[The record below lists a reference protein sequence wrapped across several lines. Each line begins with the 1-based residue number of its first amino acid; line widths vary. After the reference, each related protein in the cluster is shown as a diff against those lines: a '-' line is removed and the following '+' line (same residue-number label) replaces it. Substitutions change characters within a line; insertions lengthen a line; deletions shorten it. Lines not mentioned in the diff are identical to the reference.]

1 MAASGPHAPLTLAI
15 GPLTITFTWA
25 EDRWSHRVTLRDG
38 SVWESVE
45 GPRADGDPRWPAS
58 PVIVELSR
66 LQTPRGAAVLGVG
79 LAGRSHF
86 SASIGPDPRD
96 PDRALFEI
104 ACRAI
109 EPPAWLG
116 STYHGPAGPATIAP
130 PVAGLALPATIQWGY
145 AFSARGL
152 VLLPC
157 EPPRD
162 RSDS

>member
-1 MAASGPHAPLTLAI
+1 MAAPLPPAPLTLAI
-15 GPLTITFTWA
+15 GPVTITFTWA
-25 EDRWSHRVTLRDG
+25 GDRWSHRVTLHDG
-38 SVWESVE
+38 RTWESVE

-66 LQTPRGAAVLGVG
+66 LQTPRGEAILGVG

-96 PDRALFEI
+96 PQTALFEI
-104 ACRAI
+104 ACRLI
-109 EPPAWLG
+109 EPPTWLG
-116 STYHGPAGPATIAP
+116 STYHGPSGTAAVAP
-130 PVAGLALPATIQWGY
+130 PLAGLALPSTIQWSY
-145 AFSARGL
+145 SFSGRGL
-152 VLLPC
+152 VLPPC

>member
-1 MAASGPHAPLTLAI
+1 MAASLPHAPLSLAI
-15 GPLTITFTWA
+15 GPVTVAFTWVD
-25 EDRWSHRVTLRDG
+25 DRWSHRVTLRDG
-38 SVWESVE
+38 STWQSIE
-45 GPRADGDPRWPAS
+45 GPRADGDPRWPTS

-66 LQTPRGAAVLGVG
+66 LQTPRGEAVLGVG

-86 SASIGPDPRD
+86 SACIGPDPRH
-96 PDRALFEI
+96 PDRFLFEI
-104 ACRAI
+104 ACRSN

-116 STYHGPAGPATIAP
+116 STYRGPAGLTTIAP
-130 PVAGLALPATIQWGY
+130 PLAGLALPATIQWGY
-145 AFSARGL
+145 AFSDRGL

>member
-1 MAASGPHAPLTLAI
+1 MAASLPHAPLTLAI
-15 GPLTITFTWA
+15 GPVTIGFTWVL
-25 EDRWSHRVTLRDG
+25 DRWSHRVTLRDG
-38 SVWESVE
+38 STWQSIE

-66 LQTPRGAAVLGVG
+66 LQTPRGEAVLGVG

-86 SASIGPDPRD
+86 SACIGSDPRD
-96 PDRALFEI
+96 PGRALFEI
-104 ACRAI
+104 ACRSN
-109 EPPAWLG
+109 EPPVWLG

-130 PVAGLALPATIQWGY
+130 PLAGLALPATIQWAY
-145 AFSARGL
+145 AFSDRGL

>member
-1 MAASGPHAPLTLAI
+1 MAASLPHAPLTLAI
-15 GPLTITFTWA
+15 GPVTVAFSWA
-25 EDRWSHRVTLRDG
+25 HDRWSHRVTLRDG
-38 SVWESVE
+38 RTWQSIE
-45 GPRADGDPRWPAS
+45 GPPADGDPRWPAS

-66 LQTPRGAAVLGVG
+66 LQTPRGDAVLGVG

-86 SASIGPDPRD
+86 SVCVGPDPHD

-104 ACRAI
+104 ACRSN
-109 EPPAWLG
+109 EPPVWLG
-116 STYHGPAGPATIAP
+116 STYHGPAGPTTIAP
-130 PVAGLALPATIQWGY
+130 PLAGLALPATIQWGY
-145 AFSARGL
+145 AFSGRGL

>member
-1 MAASGPHAPLTLAI
+1 MAAFGPHAPLTLAI
-15 GPLTITFTWA
+15 GPVTVAFTWA
-25 EDRWSHRVTLRDG
+25 GDRWSHRVTLRDG

-45 GPRADGDPRWPAS
+45 GPRPDGDPRWPAS

-66 LQTPRGAAVLGVG
+66 LETPRGAAVLGVG

-86 SASIGPDPRD
+86 SACIGPDPLD

-104 ACRAI
+104 ACRCN
-109 EPPAWLG
+109 EPPVWLG
-116 STYHGPAGPATIAP
+116 STYHGPSGPAAVAP
-130 PVAGLALPATIQWGY
+130 PLAGLTLPSTIQWGY
-145 AFSARGL
+145 AFSSRGL

-157 EPPRD
+157 DPPRD